1 MSTKTNKKDPF
12 WAPARS
18 LVWRRSPVSD
28 ANHCSSSAV
37 FGAAYHLVFGW
48 WLRPVRA
55 VAARLH
61 VSALVALPH
70 HLQLMGGVDESNQ
83 VGHRRRSPPRVKSWL
98 QSSSRSL

>member
-1 MSTKTNKKDPF
+1 MSTKTNNNKDPLRGVVRQCPTLTTEQTF
-12 WAPARS
+12 
-18 LVWRRSPVSD
+18 
-28 ANHCSSSAV
+28 SSSAV
-37 FGAAYHLVFGW
+37 FGAAYHLVFGL

-55 VAARLH
+55 VAARLL